1 MGRKETEKPIGQLVG
16 YVRVSTGEQKLDLQ
30 EDALKAAGC
39 IRIFSEKVSG
49 KSADRPELSKV
60 LDYLREGDTLVV
72 YKLDRLS
79 RSTKDMLTIAEQ
91 LKSKGVNLK
100 SLSDDIDTSTPY
112 GAFFFTVCV
121 AFGQLEREMILSRTR
136 AGLDSARQRGRVGG
150 RPPSITQ
157 EKAETARELLL
168 NGKTPAEVCTLLH
181 LAKST
186 MYRGIARYCPFEI
199 QESKMSSF

>member
-1 MGRKETEKPIGQLVG
+1 MGRKETEIPTGQLIG

-30 EDALKAAGC
+30 EDALKHAGC

-49 KSADRPELSKV
+49 KSVERPELSKV

-112 GAFFFTVCV
+112 GAFFFTVCA
-121 AFGQLEREMILSRTR
+121 AFAQLEREMIVSRTR
-136 AGLDSARQRGRVGG
+136 AGLDSAKQRGRVGG
-150 RPPSITQ
+150 RPSSVTP
-157 EKAETARELLL
+157 EKARTAKEMLQT
-168 NGKTPAEVCTLLH
+168 GKTPKEVCSLLN
-181 LAKST
+181 LSKAT
-186 MYRGIARYCPFEI
+186 MYRTISKYCPF
-199 QESKMSSF
+199 